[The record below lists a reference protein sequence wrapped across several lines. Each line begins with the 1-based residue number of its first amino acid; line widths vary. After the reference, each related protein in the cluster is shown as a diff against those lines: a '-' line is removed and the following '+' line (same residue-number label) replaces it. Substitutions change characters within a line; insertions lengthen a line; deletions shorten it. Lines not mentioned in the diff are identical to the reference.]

1 MTDAVAKAIAQL
13 FTAPLRR
20 VLLKAIGL
28 AILFIIIIGI
38 AMQRLLASLA
48 ENGATWAEQ
57 TAGVAPHSLWATLA
71 WILSIMAGLG
81 IITG

>member
-1 MTDAVAKAIAQL
+1 MIDAVANATAQL

-20 VLLKAIGL
+20 VLLKAVGL
-28 AILFIIIIGI
+28 AILLIVIIGI

-57 TAGVAPHSLWATLA
+57 TSGVAPHSVWATLA
-71 WILSIMAGLG
+71 WVLSI
-81 IITG
+81 IDRKSVV